1 MAGAL
6 RRPRSFSARGFAYR
20 RRVLSL
26 SAARWLL
33 VLHAVLGAA
42 AVAAAT
48 HWVVWLWPLWRGK
61 VPRRAALG
69 RFATIAMALYAL
81 AMAVGLV
88 LYPTYKARV
97 KLEYLTRPSSVI
109 DDQAGRALATDE
121 LTDRAM
127 GAPPRPV
134 DLDRARRLA
143 GDAPTRAS
151 KMARWFDTKE
161 HWAAV
166 GLLLGLALAA
176 IGWAWRPGPD
186 DPVQDGPVVVAVVG
200 AIVVAAI
207 AWYAAIV
214 GLMTT
219 ATRSF

>member
-1 MAGAL
+1 M
-6 RRPRSFSARGFAYR
+6 
-20 RRVLSL
+20 LSL
-26 SAARWLL
+26 TAARWLL

-61 VPRRAALG
+61 APRRAAVG

-109 DDQAGRALATDE
+109 DDQAARRLATDE
-121 LTDRAM
+121 LTDRALA
-127 GAPPRPV
+127 APPRPV
-134 DLDRARRLA
+134 DVDRARRLV

-151 KMARWFDTKE
+151 KIARWFDTKE

-166 GLLLGLALAA
+166 GLLLGVALAA
-176 IGWAWRPGPD
+176 IGRAWRPGEAE
-186 DPVQDGPVVVAVVG
+186 PVADGPVVVTLVG
-200 AIVVAAI
+200 AIAVAAI

-214 GLMTT
+214 GLLTT